1 MKRFVAS
8 LAVVVFVV
16 GMLIL
21 PTLHR
26 LQCDD
31 SFTHHEADCPLC
43 HLANAPLNTAD
54 TSVALVNAPPPSA
67 ACPVMHRTALV
78 AATSH
83 DATQA
88 RAPPAA

>member
-1 MKRFVAS
+1 MKRLVAS
-8 LAVVVFVV
+8 LAVVAFIV

-21 PTLHR
+21 PALHR
-26 LQCDD
+26 LHCED
-31 SFTHHEADCPLC
+31 SSTHHEADCPVC
-43 HLANAPLNTAD
+43 HLANAPLNTAE
-54 TSVALVNAPPPSA
+54 THVALVNAPPPIA
-67 ACPVMHRTALV
+67 AYPVPYRTALV